1 MLVSW
6 ETLRDKWIGDMVGL
20 EVCSRN
26 LLTLKMNSLSFSA
39 YISLLIDAYILFND
53 RYLQGAS

>member
-1 MLVSW
+1 
-6 ETLRDKWIGDMVGL
+6 MVGL

-26 LLTLKMNSLSFSA
+26 LLTLKMNSLSFLA
-39 YISLLIDAYILFND
+39 YISLLIDAYILCND